1 MATVYI
7 SGPMSGRQDRN
18 FEAFHKAAAE
28 LKDSGHTVINPA
40 DFFDTSRHAP
50 RSVYMKYAIKNII
63 TADIVGTLPEWKES
77 RGSRLEVEVARECG
91 IPVVPYE
98 QILSPQTLSKGHPTL
113 WD

>member
-7 SGPMSGRQDRN
+7 SGPMSGKQDRN
-18 FEAFHKAAAE
+18 FNAFSRASAQ
-28 LKDSGHTVINPA
+28 LRDSGHTVINPA
-40 DFFDTSRHAP
+40 EFFDTSKHAP

-63 TADIVGTLPEWKES
+63 TADIVGTLSGWQES
-77 RGSRLEVEVARECG
+77 RGAQLEVEVARECG

-98 QILSPQTLSKGHPTL
+98 QILSPETLSKSHPTL